1 MKAPQ
6 SLKIACLLCAVMMLP
21 AVVQAQDYTYT
32 TNNGTITITRYTGS
46 GGDVTIPSEING
58 LPVVDFGQIFYQNAS
73 LTRVT
78 IGTNVTSIG
87 NSAFGDC
94 TSLTSVTIPNSV
106 ANIGYGVFYDCFGL
120 TSVMIG
126 NGVTNIGDYVFYQ
139 CLSLT
144 SVTIGSGVSR
154 IGDHAFSGCTSLT
167 GITVDASNADYSTLN
182 GILFDKS
189 QTTIVKYP
197 VCTVGS
203 YVIPN
208 SVTSIGVGAFAECVQ
223 LTSVTIGTNVT
234 CIGAEAFFFCS
245 GLNNVTIPNSV
256 TNIGNYAFCDC
267 WGLIGV
273 MIGNGVKSIGDD
285 AFYACTGLTGVTIP
299 NSVTGIGDCPFG
311 DCYSLMAISVDTNNP
326 VYSSLD
332 GVLFN
337 HNRTTLIQCPGA
349 KAGSY
354 TVPDSVTSIG
364 YGAFYVCWSLTGV
377 YFQGNAPTP
386 SDDSSVFYGANNV
399 VVYYLPGMSGWTSIF
414 DGRPTASW
422 LLAYPLILNN
432 GLGFGVRS
440 TGFGFTISW
449 ATNLSVVVEACTNL
463 ANSNWYPVA
472 TNTLNSGT
480 NYFSDPD
487 WTNYLGRFYRIRS
500 P

>member
-1 MKAPQ
+1 MAT
-6 SLKIACLLCAVMMLP
+6 LLWLHHSILWSDETWLP
-21 AVVQAQDYTYT
+21 EWSGNLGGVQ
-32 TNNGTITITRYTGS
+32 RWRS
-46 GGDVTIPSEING
+46 
-58 LPVVDFGQIFYQNAS
+58 
-73 LTRVT
+73 
-78 IGTNVTSIG
+78 
-87 NSAFGDC
+87 
-94 TSLTSVTIPNSV
+94 SV
-106 ANIGYGVFYDCFGL
+106 AWGVLGQ
-120 TSVMIG
+120 TS
-126 NGVTNIGDYVFYQ
+126 
-139 CLSLT
+139 
-144 SVTIGSGVSR
+144 
-154 IGDHAFSGCTSLT
+154 
-167 GITVDASNADYSTLN
+167 
-182 GILFDKS
+182 
-189 QTTIVKYP
+189 
-197 VCTVGS
+197 
-203 YVIPN
+203 
-208 SVTSIGVGAFAECVQ
+208 
-223 LTSVTIGTNVT
+223 
-234 CIGAEAFFFCS
+234 
-245 GLNNVTIPNSV
+245 PNSV
-256 TNIGNYAFCDC
+256 TNIGDYAFVDC
-267 WGLIGV
+267 TGLIGV
-273 MIGNGVKSIGDD
+273 MIGNGVTSIGGN
-285 AFYACTGLTGVTIP
+285 AFYACIGLTSVTIP
-299 NSVTGIGDCPFG
+299 KSVTGIGDCPFY
-311 DCYSLMAISVDTNNP
+311 DCYSLKTISVDTNNP

-354 TVPDSVTSIG
+354 TVPDSVTSLG
-364 YGAFYVCWSLTGV
+364 YGAFDFCWLLTGV

-386 SDDSSVFYGANNV
+386 SDDSSMFYAANSV

-414 DGRPTASW
+414 DDRPTAPW